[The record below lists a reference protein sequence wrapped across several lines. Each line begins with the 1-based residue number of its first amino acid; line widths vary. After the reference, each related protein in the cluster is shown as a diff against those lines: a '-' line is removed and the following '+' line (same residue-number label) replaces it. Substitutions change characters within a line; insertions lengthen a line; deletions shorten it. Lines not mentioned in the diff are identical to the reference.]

1 MYSMFQDG
9 RLELVLYTD
18 ALVTRGTIRTGQ
30 HRVSDVLNLA
40 DEAFLVLEEVTVDE
54 LGSRGT
60 TTRSDYAQVNLDA
73 VLFAVATTDPPTMP
87 ELRTA
92 KQATEAI
99 ISIPP
104 FKVTGK
110 IHLMP
115 SEGLRQ
121 ALGDLTGRFF
131 PVTDAAFWSDSL
143 HEPREQATMIA
154 VNHRRAQILAP
165 YKAVDP
171 WAGVD
176 RGPGSAGEAGGDAG
190 GATGSYGGPP
200 DRGGF

>member
-1 MYSMFQDG
+1 MYSMFQEG

-40 DEAFLVLEEVTVDE
+40 EEAFLVLEDVTVDE

-92 KQATEAI
+92 KTPTEAS

-104 FKVTGK
+104 FKVIGK

-115 SEGLRQ
+115 TEGLRQ

-131 PVTDAAFWSDSL
+131 PVTDAAYWSDAL
-143 HEPREQATMIA
+143 HEPREQASMIA

-171 WAGVD
+171 WAGD
-176 RGPGSAGEAGGDAG
+176 TGTSGSPAGGPGGPSDAG
-190 GATGSYGGPP
+190 GY
-200 DRGGF
+200 

>member
-1 MYSMFQDG
+1 MTEGTSMYSMFQEG

-40 DEAFLVLEEVTVDE
+40 DEAFLVLEDVTVDE

-92 KQATEAI
+92 KTPTDAI

-104 FKVTGK
+104 FKVIGK

-115 SEGLRQ
+115 TEGLRQ

-131 PVTDAAFWSDSL
+131 PVTDAAYWSDAL
-143 HEPREQATMIA
+143 HEPREQASMLA

-171 WAGVD
+171 WAGD
-176 RGPGSAGEAGGDAG
+176 TGSAGSPTGGPGGPSDAG
-190 GATGSYGGPP
+190 G
-200 DRGGF
+200 F

>member
-1 MYSMFQDG
+1 MYSMFQEG

-40 DEAFLVLEEVTVDE
+40 DEAFLVLEDVTVDE

-92 KQATEAI
+92 KTPIEAS

-104 FKVTGK
+104 FKVIGK
-110 IHLMP
+110 IHVMP
-115 SEGLRQ
+115 TEGLRQ

-131 PVTDAAFWSDSL
+131 PVTDAAYWSDVM
-143 HEPREQATMIA
+143 HEPREQASMVA

-171 WAGVD
+171 WAGD
-176 RGPGSAGEAGGDAG
+176 SGSSGSPTGGAGGPSDAG
-190 GATGSYGGPP
+190 G
-200 DRGGF
+200 F

>member
-1 MYSMFQDG
+1 MYSMFQEG

-40 DEAFLVLEEVTVDE
+40 DEAFLVLEDVTVDE

-60 TTRSDYAQVNLDA
+60 TTRSEYAQVNLDA

-92 KQATEAI
+92 KTPTEAS

-104 FKVTGK
+104 FKVIGK

-115 SEGLRQ
+115 TEGLRQ

-131 PVTDAAFWSDSL
+131 PVTDAAYWSDAL
-143 HEPREQATMIA
+143 HEPREQASMIA

-165 YKAVDP
+165 YKAIDP
-171 WAGVD
+171 WAGD
-176 RGPGSAGEAGGDAG
+176 TGSSGSSAGGPGGPSDAG
-190 GATGSYGGPP
+190 G
-200 DRGGF
+200 F

>member
-9 RLELVLYTD
+9 RLEVVLYTD

-40 DEAFLVLEEVTVDE
+40 DEPFLVLEDVTVDE

-60 TTRSDYAQVNLDA
+60 TMRSDYAQVNLDA
-73 VLFAVATTDPPTMP
+73 VLFAVTTSDPPMMP
-87 ELRTA
+87 ELRTV
-92 KQATEAI
+92 KQAMEAI

-104 FKVTGK
+104 FKVTGN

-131 PVTDAAFWSDSL
+131 PVTDAAFWSDPL
-143 HEPREQATMIA
+143 HEPREQAAMVA

-165 YKAVDP
+165 FKVVDP

-176 RGPGSAGEAGGDAG
+176 RGPGAGGDAG
-190 GATGSYGGPP
+190 GGSGSLP
-200 DRGGF
+200 DSPADPAGF